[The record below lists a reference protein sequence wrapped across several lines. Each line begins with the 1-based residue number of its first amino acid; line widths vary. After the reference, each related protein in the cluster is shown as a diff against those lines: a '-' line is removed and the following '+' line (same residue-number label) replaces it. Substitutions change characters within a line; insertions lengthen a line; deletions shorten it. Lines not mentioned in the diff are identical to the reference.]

1 MVNAPSA
8 PSGPGTD
15 FWSFGPD
22 EAPGGTYHLLN
33 AVVAPRPV
41 AWVSTWSPAG
51 VANVAPHSYFTVLST
66 IPPVLGFSST
76 GRKDTLR
83 NIEASGEYVVNI
95 AGIDLIE
102 QLNLS
107 AADFPP
113 EIGEFS
119 WTGLTPLASELVNA
133 PRVAEAPIS
142 MELRLLEVKPIGNAF
157 LVIGEVLRWH
167 LRRSIV
173 RDERIDPRLMRQFGR
188 HTGSQY
194 SRISEYFNLT
204 RPTYRGLLAEQ
215 AKQ

>member
-1 MVNAPSA
+1 MSEPVAPPAS
-8 PSGPGTD
+8 SGE
-15 FWSFGPD
+15 FWSFGPA

-33 AVVAPRPV
+33 AIVAPRPV
-41 AWVSTWSPAG
+41 AWVSTWSAAG
-51 VANVAPHSYFTVLST
+51 VANVAPHSYFSVLATV
-66 IPPVLGFSST
+66 PPILGFSST

-83 NIEASGEYVVNI
+83 NIEASGEYVINV

-107 AADFPP
+107 SADFPP
-113 EIGEFS
+113 DISEFS
-119 WTGLTPLASELVNA
+119 WVGLTPLAGELVNA

-167 LRRSIV
+167 LRRSII
-173 RDERIDPRLMRQFGR
+173 RAERIDPRLVRQFGR
-188 HTGSQY
+188 HSGSQY
-194 SRISEYFNLT
+194 SRLNEYFNLE

-215 AKQ
+215 EQG